1 MSHLLQLRTVPLLLI
16 IGLGYKEGAA
26 ISFRFFL
33 RLQITENLLFGK
45 ALFKLHLNV
54 DSECVF

>member
-33 RLQITENLLFGK
+33 RSQITENLLFGK
-45 ALFKLHLNV
+45 AF
-54 DSECVF
+54 

>member
-1 MSHLLQLRTVPLLLI
+1 MSYLLQLRTVPLLLI

-45 ALFKLHLNV
+45 AF
-54 DSECVF
+54 